1 MSAGSK
7 AVLLTLAAA
16 QFLMA
21 LDSSV
26 MNVSIATVA
35 KDVGTTITGVQA
47 AITAYTLVMTALM
60 ITGAKVGA
68 MIGRKRA
75 LTIGLVIYMCGSGTT
90 AIAPNLPV
98 LLFGWS

>member
-1 MSAGSK
+1 MAHSPPSGTATTHTAK
-7 AVLLTLAAA
+7 AAPVLPTLAAA

-35 KDVGTTITGVQA
+35 SDVGTTVTGIQG
-47 AITAYTLVMTALM
+47 AITAYTLVMAMFM
-60 ITGAKVGA
+60 IPGGKVGA

-75 LTIGLVIYMCGSGTT
+75 FMIGCVVYGCGSLT
-90 AIAPNLPV
+90 
-98 LLFGWS
+98 